1 MQNYGITLLGLGPG
15 DPMLLTRQAWQTLEN
30 STEIYVRT
38 RQHPVLNQLPEGL
51 EVHSFEHLY
60 ESGQSLEGTVNQIV
74 KEVLE
79 LGRRPQGV
87 LYATPGHPL
96 VAEAISKEVVRRA
109 KDESIP
115 VRVIR
120 GISFLDSI
128 FSDLSISPFP
138 QTSIVDALELVSGHV
153 PTFPPDVP
161 AVAVQIHSREIAS
174 DLKRILL
181 EVYPPDHPVR
191 LVFGAGTPQAS
202 VQENLLSEVDR
213 YETFDSISSLYIPPL
228 GNGTSFEAFQE
239 VIAHLRAPEGCPW
252 DREQTHESLRPHLL
266 EEAYEVLA
274 ALDSGD
280 PAAMREEFGDLLL
293 QIVLHAQI
301 ASEYGEFRMADVL
314 RGVHTKIVSRHP
326 HVFGELD
333 LKDAQDVLNNWERL
347 KAAERQSKGEK
358 EKGLL
363 DGVPA
368 ALPALLQAQTY
379 QERAARVGFD
389 WPNVKGV
396 LDKLY
401 EEWKEFNEAP
411 TERQSEELGDLLF
424 AAVNLARWYSI
435 DAEDA
440 LREANARFKKRFAV
454 IESAARSEGRRLDD
468 LSLEEMDAHWN
479 RAKREE

>member
-1 MQNYGITLLGLGPG
+1 MR
-15 DPMLLTRQAWQTLEN
+15 LTRQAWQALET
-30 STEIYVRT
+30 STAKYVRT
-38 RQHPVLNQLPEGL
+38 RQHPVLDSLPARL
-51 EVHSFEHLY
+51 AIHSFEHLY
-60 ESGQSLEGTVNQIV
+60 DSGQTLEGTVRQIV
-74 KEVLE
+74 EEVLE

-87 LYATPGHPL
+87 IYAAPGHPL
-96 VAEAISKEVVRRA
+96 ITDAISLEISRRVQDEAIP
-109 KDESIP
+109 I
-115 VRVIR
+115 RVID
-120 GISFLDSI
+120 GISFLDVV
-128 FSDLSISPFP
+128 FSELRVNPLP
-138 QTSIVDALELVSGHV
+138 QMSIVDALELVSAHV
-153 PTFPPDVP
+153 TSFPPDAP

-174 DLKRILL
+174 GLKRTLL

-191 LVFGAGTPQAS
+191 LLLGAGTPGVS
-202 VQENLLSEVDR
+202 IQEFSLSELDR
-213 YETFDSISSLYIPPL
+213 ANTFDSSSSLYIPPL

-274 ALDSGD
+274 ALDSGNPD
-280 PAAMREEFGDLLL
+280 AMREEFGDLLL

-363 DGVPA
+363 DGVPT

-389 WPNVKGV
+389 WPDVQGV

-468 LSLEEMDAHWN
+468 LTLEEMDAHWN